1 MNRLRI
7 SLTIRFRD
15 VFVDSLVSREFEITV
30 DSPGRRRGAS
40 FKAVRERRRQERKEG
55 RRRTLTGRGEKKG
68 VNAERGAT
76 RPKDAKLPKKSTR

>member
-30 DSPGRRRGAS
+30 GFA
-40 FKAVRERRRQERKEG
+40 REETGSIVQGGPRETKTRKEG
-55 RRRTLTGRGEKKG
+55 RKEEGERLQVEERKKG
-68 VNAERGAT
+68 
-76 RPKDAKLPKKSTR
+76 